1 MKSKLYLLPIVL
13 LLLGACTSV
22 KNIAYMQ
29 DIDKQMET
37 IAADNNQ
44 SYEAKIKPGDLLS
57 ITVVSTEPEASRIY
71 NLITPQLQR
80 ETLTMTMGNQIYS
93 QPALQGYLVDKDGNI
108 NFPVLII
115 ICNIII

>member
-37 IAADNNQ
+37 IAA
-44 SYEAKIKPGDLLS
+44 EIGRAH
-57 ITVVSTEPEASRIY
+57 V
-71 NLITPQLQR
+71 
-80 ETLTMTMGNQIYS
+80 
-93 QPALQGYLVDKDGNI
+93 
-108 NFPVLII
+108 
-115 ICNIII
+115 